1 MTRQQKIW
9 KGFGVV
15 FFAVRPLFLYLF
27 LPGFL
32 MTIGM
37 LLRGYRNTAN
47 EFFAESGNFYTFL
60 SIILILF
67 FFYRKCKKAGK
78 NFGEDTTFIL
88 ENADWKYAG
97 NCFAFGGMIGFFL
110 SALITVVW
118 LPNWMIDSYSKSS
131 GAIFEGTDFILTALS
146 VGFFAP
152 VTEEIIFRGYM
163 LNRLMPDF
171 TEKTAILLS
180 AGIFALCHANFLWMI
195 YAFCMGIFLA
205 WLAIKKDNIL
215 YSVCVHIGFN
225 LPSIVVG
232 ILKMFPAAYAIFFAN
247 PFLIALY
254 GMLGGTAGIL
264 LYRQIKKDESI

>member
-9 KGFGVV
+9 KGMGVLFV
-15 FFAVRPLFLYLF
+15 AVRPLLLYLF
-27 LPGFL
+27 LPGFF

-37 LLRGYRNTAN
+37 LLRNYHHTTD

-60 SIILILF
+60 SIICILL
-67 FFYRKCKKAGK
+67 FFYRRCKKTGK
-78 NFGEDTTFIL
+78 SFSEDTTLIL
-88 ENADWKYAG
+88 ENANWKYAG
-97 NCFAFGGMIGFFL
+97 ICFAFGCAVGFCL
-110 SALITVVW
+110 SACITVIW
-118 LPNWMIDSYSKSS
+118 LPEWLINAYSKSS

-152 VTEEIIFRGYM
+152 ITEEIIFRGYM

-180 AGIFALCHANFLWMI
+180 AGIFALCHANLLWMA
-195 YAFCMGIFLA
+195 YAFCMGVFLA

-225 LPSIVVG
+225 LPSVIIG
-232 ILKMFPAAYAIFFAN
+232 IFKMFPAAYAICFTN

-264 LYRQIKKDESI
+264 LYRQIKNE